1 MGVEHVYVEYDP
13 AKPTNR
19 YDLGTRR
26 LVHTIELEHFR
37 TMMAVTVSA
46 PAPAPA
52 PSSGAPAPAP
62 AQAPAPAPAQA
73 PAPAPTVLNP
83 VITSFTASPNPV
95 RRHEITTITAIFSN
109 GSGDAGDLADVISS
123 GVGIGRMYG
132 SRNYHTYTLTVTN
145 SVGVSVSRSLTIQV
159 L

>member
-37 TMMAVTVSA
+37 TMSATVSA
-46 PAPAPA
+46 PAPAPDRGKA

-62 AQAPAPAPAQA
+62 APSSEAPA

-95 RRHEITTITAIFSN
+95 HRNQLTTITAVFSN
-109 GSGDAGDLADVISS
+109 GSGTAGNLADVISS
-123 GVGIGRMYG
+123 GVGIGRVYFG
-132 SRNYHTYTLTVTN
+132 RGYPTYTLTVTN
-145 SVGVSVSRSLTIQV
+145 SVGVSVSQSLTIQV

>member
-37 TMMAVTVSA
+37 TMAVTVSA

-52 PSSGAPAPAP
+52 SAPAPAP
-62 AQAPAPAPAQA
+62 ATEAPAPAPASAPAPA
-73 PAPAPTVLNP
+73 PAPAPTVP

-95 RRHEITTITAIFSN
+95 HRNQLTTITAVFSN
-109 GSGDAGDLADVISS
+109 GSGSIENLADDVSS
-123 GVGIGRMYG
+123 GVGIGRMYFNHG
-132 SRNYHTYTLTVTN
+132 YQTYTLEVTN
-145 SVGVSVSRSLTIQV
+145 SVGSVSRLLTIQV

>member
-37 TMMAVTVSA
+37 TMAVTVSA

-52 PSSGAPAPAP
+52 PSSEAPAPAQAP
-62 AQAPAPAPAQA
+62 AQAPAPAPA
-73 PAPAPTVLNP
+73 PALTVP
-83 VITSFTASPNPV
+83 EITSFTASPNPV
-95 RRHEITTITAIFSN
+95 HRNQLTTITAVFSN
-109 GSGDAGDLADVISS
+109 GSGSIERLVDTVSS
-123 GVGIGRMYG
+123 GVGIGRMYFQHG
-132 SRNYHTYTLTVTN
+132 YQTYTLEVTN
-145 SVGVSVSRSLTIQV
+145 SVGSVSRLLTIQV

>member
-13 AKPTNR
+13 AKSTNR

-26 LVHTIELEHFR
+26 LVHPIELEHFR
-37 TMMAVTVSA
+37 TMAATVSVPETNA

-52 PSSGAPAPAP
+52 PETNAPAP
-62 AQAPAPAPAQA
+62 A

-83 VITSFTASPNPV
+83 EITSFTASPNPV
-95 RRHEITTITAIFSN
+95 QRNQITTITAYFSN
-109 GSGDAGDLADVISS
+109 GSGTAENLTDEVSS
-123 GVGIGRMYG
+123 GVGIGRVYFG
-132 SRNYHTYTLTVTN
+132 HGYHTYTLTVTN
-145 SVGVSVSRSLTIQV
+145 SVGASVSRSLTIQV